1 MRHEDP
7 ITRRRL
13 LATGTAVVGG
23 AMAGMPASL
32 APNAAAQEATPAAS
46 PVAQAAT
53 SFPVI
58 PPASGPFGGEVKI
71 QFNTPATLNPLFST
85 AGVDQGV
92 ERQVYG
98 ALVAMTHALEP
109 QLDLAEAVEI
119 SEDART
125 FTFTLREGLV
135 FSDGEPLTSADVM
148 FTFNRA
154 IDPRTG
160 SVWRGRLL
168 AIEGAEEYDG
178 QTVTEISGLEAP
190 DDRTFRMTLINP
202 DATWLLTLGDFAG
215 FCILPE
221 HAFGDIPPEELQ
233 EAPFTLNPG
242 PGAGAFVFDEYLP
255 DQYASLSRNENYD
268 PPKAN
273 IDRLYLTILPQSVT
287 ALSQLQ
293 NGEIDLMPV
302 AIPDM
307 ELVEQNPD
315 LTIYSAPSLMLQ
327 WMIPNIQR
335 PAFSDKR
342 VRQAMLYALDRET
355 IVREIFK
362 GNATVVNSPLFG
374 WEWDEGEP
382 AGLNPYAFDPDM
394 ARQLLSEA
402 GWDGSAHQ
410 IVMHFIPGDPFTE
423 TLINIIQQQY
433 RDVGINFELI
443 AVDVPDYTNRLI
455 SGAKDGNT
463 GDFDLILGSG
473 GVMGG
478 DPNVLTRYVG
488 TASATPNGF
497 NYAHYSNPR
506 VDELLIQGRGLTD
519 VAERKRVYTE
529 LAQILNDEALWIYLW
544 RLNAIYGVNKR
555 VQNFV
560 PPGHPGR
567 NISSAHEWAVSE

>member
-13 LATGTAVVGG
+13 IATGSAAVGG
-23 AMAGMPASL
+23 AIIARHGARPIAV
-32 APNAAAQEATPAAS
+32 AQEASPVPSPVTPAGAS
-46 PVAQAAT
+46 L
-53 SFPVI
+53 PVI
-58 PPASGPFGGEVKI
+58 PPASGPFGGEIKI

-98 ALVAMTHALEP
+98 ALVAMTHAPEP

-119 SEDART
+119 SEDAKT

-148 FTFNRA
+148 FTFLRA

-168 AIEGAEEYDG
+168 AIEGAEAYDG
-178 QTVTEISGLEAP
+178 QSVTTVSGLEAP
-190 DDRTFRMTLINP
+190 DERTFRMTLTTP

-221 HAFGDIPPEELQ
+221 HAFGDIPPEQLQ

-242 PGAGAFVFDEYLP
+242 PGAGAFVFDEYLA
-255 DQYASLSRNENYD
+255 DQYASISRNENYD

-273 IDRLYLTILPQSVT
+273 IDRLYLTILPQTVT

-293 NGEIDLMPV
+293 NGEIDLMAV
-302 AIPDM
+302 SVSDM
-307 ELVEQNPD
+307 ELVEENPN
-315 LTIYSAPSLMLQ
+315 LTISSAPSLMLQ
-327 WMIPNIQR
+327 WMIPNLQR

-342 VRQAMLYALDRET
+342 VRQAMLYALDRESMLREILKGQGT
-355 IVREIFK
+355 IV
-362 GNATVVNSPLFG
+362 NAPLFG
-374 WEWDEGEP
+374 WEWEEGEP
-382 AGLNPYAFDPDM
+382 AGLNPYPYDPDM

-410 IVMHFIPGDPFTE
+410 IVMHFIPGDQLTE

-433 RDVGINFELI
+433 RDVGINFELV

-473 GVMGG
+473 GVMGQ

-506 VDELLIQGRGLTD
+506 VDELLVQGRGTTD
-519 VAERKRVYTE
+519 VAERKRIYTE
-529 LAQILNDEALWIYLW
+529 LAQILNDDAVWIYLW